1 MTVFADKGEEGMRGR
16 GRGRVGSGSGSGGS
30 DNDGIEDG
38 RSSGGIEGAGRGV
51 QGVTVKTDI
60 TVHVDEDGAST
71 TKLVRSRYS

>member
-16 GRGRVGSGSGSGGS
+16 GRGRGGSGSAGSEDGIVDGRGSGG
-30 DNDGIEDG
+30 E
-38 RSSGGIEGAGRGV
+38 IEGGRGV

-71 TKLVRSRYS
+71 TKLVRPRYS